1 MNIYLHEFRM
11 KFGSV
16 ITWSFWSGAI
26 IILFSYVFST
36 IAGDM
41 EALNSVMANYPP
53 ELLAAF
59 GWDQM
64 DLGTVLGFF
73 AFTMSFTQL
82 LITIQAAN
90 YGFSLVSIEE
100 RELTA
105 DFLLAKP
112 VGRVKILTTKLLAAL
127 TALLITNIVV
137 WVASYFAINTFADG
151 RPYDNDILVK
161 ILFTVTFL
169 QLFFLSVGLVVSLL
183 VRKVP
188 SVISYSMGSVFGM
201 YILAAFGG
209 SLGDDKFDYL
219 TPFKHFE
226 ATKIVATGEYDLPK
240 VMITITVIVIS
251 IIASYLLYTR
261 RNIPTV

>member
-1 MNIYLHEFRM
+1 MNIYIHELKM
-11 KFGSV
+11 KLGSILTWTIS
-16 ITWSFWSGAI
+16 ITG
-26 IILFSYVFST
+26 ILFLFSSVFST
-36 IAGDM
+36 IAADM
-41 EALNSVMANYPP
+41 EALNTVMANYPP

-73 AFTMSFTQL
+73 AFTMSFAQL

-112 VGRVKILTTKLLAAL
+112 VPRYKILTAKLMAAL
-127 TALLITNIVV
+127 TALLITNVVV
-137 WVASYFAINTFADG
+137 WVASYATVNIFSDG
-151 RPYDNDILVK
+151 RSFDQGTFQL
-161 ILFTVTFL
+161 ILFSVTFL
-169 QLFFLSVGLVVSLL
+169 QLFFLTVGLAVSLM
-183 VRKVP
+183 VKKVP
-188 SVISYSMGSVFGM
+188 SVTSVSLGSVFGM
-201 YILAAFGG
+201 YILAAFGSSFG
-209 SLGDDKFDYL
+209 EDKFDYL

-226 ATKIVATGEYDLPK
+226 ATKIVATGEFDMSK
-240 VMITITVIVIS
+240 VIVSVTVIVLS
-251 IIASYLLYTR
+251 VIASYILYQR